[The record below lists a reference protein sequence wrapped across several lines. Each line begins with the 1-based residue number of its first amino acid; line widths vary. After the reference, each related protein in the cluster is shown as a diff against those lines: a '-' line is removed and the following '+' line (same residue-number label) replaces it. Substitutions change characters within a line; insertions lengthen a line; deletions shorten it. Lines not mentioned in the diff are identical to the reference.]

1 MEYDL
6 MEGNGRQPALSPEL
20 LGEFFAVRQ

>member
-1 MEYDL
+1 MEHDL
-6 MEGNGRQPALSPEL
+6 MEGTAVSRHYLGL

>member
-6 MEGNGRQPALSPEL
+6 MEGTAVSRHYLEL

>member
-6 MEGNGRQPALSPEL
+6 MEGTAVSRHYLGL

>member
-1 MEYDL
+1 MDHDL
-6 MEGNGRQPALSPEL
+6 MEGSAVSRHYREL

>member
-6 MEGNGRQPALSPEL
+6 MEERPQPALSPEL

>member
-1 MEYDL
+1 MENDL
-6 MEGNGRQPALSPEL
+6 MEGTAVSRHYLEL